1 MSLEDVFK
9 EFEEEEPEKKE
20 EELIEKKEQQ
30 TVLETSQSE
39 PKVEFEVKE
48 EDFIKEEELP
58 KPKPEVKPKTN
69 IAEALVDESL
79 VEREVTFEFPSIE
92 EDTESDKEI
101 HLIYGDKGKGKTTL
115 AFGYPGEIVCL
126 SFDNKS
132 ARIKRTMFNNDKR
145 IHIFN
150 VTKYMNY
157 DTPDKMLETATKTYE
172 YIKAVLEHAKQY
184 NPDWIVFDGAEIFS
198 QICEWRM
205 RYKHGIKAFAGITNF
220 NIWKERRM
228 YIRQIHN
235 MALRI
240 AKKGIIYTTFTTKD
254 SIVISGEVVTQK
266 DVPKW
271 IDVLMFETDYVIHVD
286 TEPGTFRQLA
296 TIITSKDKSLLKT
309 GRVYDV
315 TDKTLWE
322 AVKE

>member
-9 EFEEEEPEKKE
+9 EFQEEKKE
-20 EELIEKKEQQ
+20 EIKKELKEKLVEQP
-30 TVLETSQSE
+30 VIEEAVETIPE
-39 PKVEFEVKE
+39 IETKVEVEETKKDKLSEVFSEEEKE
-48 EDFIKEEELP
+48 EPTFTFSEIKED
-58 KPKPEVKPKTN
+58 V
-69 IAEALVDESL
+69 
-79 VEREVTFEFPSIE
+79 
-92 EDTESDKEI
+92 ESDKEI

-132 ARIKRTMFNNDKR
+132 AKIKATMYNNDKR

-150 VTKYMNY
+150 VTKYLDY
-157 DTPDKMLETATKTYE
+157 DNDEKLLESSVKTYE
-172 YIKAVLEHAKQY
+172 YIKAVLEHSRKLK
-184 NPDWIVFDGAEIFS
+184 PDWIVFDGAEIFS

-205 RYKHGIKAFAGITNF
+205 RYKHNLGAFAGVTNL
-220 NIWKERRM
+220 NLWKERRM
-228 YIRQIHN
+228 NIRKIHN
-235 MALRI
+235 LALSI
-240 AKKGIIYTTFTTKD
+240 ARKGIIYTTFTTKD
-254 SIVISGEVVTQK
+254 TIVIAGEIITQK

-296 TIITSKDKSLLKT
+296 TVVTSKDKSFLKT
-309 GRVYDV
+309 GKVYDV

-322 AVKE
+322 AIKS